1 MNNALN
7 EGSTQGV
14 FADDNCYVWIV
25 GNTLRNELRDTAY
38 SNGIHPDFIQIR
50 AFGTNAL
57 WDPGEAYSVGAKTL
71 NMLAPT
77 PAIYECTTAGTTEA
91 SGTGPMRTTQ
101 GETGITDGTVVWTHV
116 ADYTTASDMYIVVE
130 DNDLNNATDGNTT
143 GYGSTRS
150 LFIDS
155 NSGRNCPVHVSFNN
169 NALGFLGAYG
179 IQIEIGRASCRERV
193 CQYV

>member
-1 MNNALN
+1 
-7 EGSTQGV
+7 
-14 FADDNCYVWIV
+14 
-25 GNTLRNELRDTAY
+25 
-38 SNGIHPDFIQIR
+38 
-50 AFGTNAL
+50 
-57 WDPGEAYSVGAKTL
+57 
-71 NMLAPT
+71 
-77 PAIYECTTAGTTEA
+77 
-91 SGTGPMRTTQ
+91 MRTTQ

-169 NALGFLGAYG
+169 NALGSLGAYG
-179 IQIEIGRASCRERV
+179 IQIGDGRSEERRVGKACVSKCRSRW
-193 CQYV
+193 CPYK